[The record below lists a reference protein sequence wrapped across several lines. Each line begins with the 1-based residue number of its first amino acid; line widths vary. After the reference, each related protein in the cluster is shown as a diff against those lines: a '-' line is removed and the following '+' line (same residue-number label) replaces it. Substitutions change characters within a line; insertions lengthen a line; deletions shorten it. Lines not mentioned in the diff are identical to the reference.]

1 MQLHLQRAMHFLQSE
16 SLGLPPPQSHLL
28 THLSLELPP
37 HKHRA
42 MHRRTGT
49 HDGHP
54 NFIWFTTQLLHS
66 RPSFGQASPAGNK
79 SSSSISG
86 TRARVVQGLF
96 SIMFFW
102 NQSSLKK
109 CFVRLGCLIYI
120 LVQQNTVNTLKCDQG
135 LQLSWSPSDRDP
147 TVIQFLLLLSLYEP
161 PHLLPLNAMSWFA
174 QRFNLFA
181 FLNVCFSRMHHFIIR
196 GWSPATLATMVKVI
210 VILYMWLYTTGV
222 EKYG

>member
-66 RPSFGQASPAGNK
+66 RPLFGQASPAGNK
-79 SSSSISG
+79 SSSISG
-86 TRARVVQGLF
+86 TRARLVEGLF

-102 NQSSLKK
+102 NQCLKK
-109 CFVRLGCLIYI
+109 CLVRLGCLIYI
-120 LVQQNTVNTLKCDQG
+120 LVQHNTANHLIYYHWMPCLGLHNVLISSRFSMSASLECTISSATCNSVLVPSNISYNGQSNSNSLHVN
-135 LQLSWSPSDRDP
+135 
-147 TVIQFLLLLSLYEP
+147 
-161 PHLLPLNAMSWFA
+161 
-174 QRFNLFA
+174 
-181 FLNVCFSRMHHFIIR
+181 
-196 GWSPATLATMVKVI
+196 
-210 VILYMWLYTTGV
+210 MWLYTTGV